1 MKRKVSSGKD
11 MLQGCWSLLA
21 TLQTSTYVVV
31 VVAVVVDVTVVEV
44 VAGAV
49 VGTPNLEHWHLTD
62 QNQFPK
68 VQ

>member
-1 MKRKVSSGKD
+1 MKRKASSGKD

-21 TLQTSTYVVV
+21 TLEISTYVVV
-31 VVAVVVDVTVVEV
+31 VVVVVVVVDVMVV
-44 VAGAV
+44 GAV
-49 VGTPNLEHWHLTD
+49 VGSPNLEHWHLTD

>member
-21 TLQTSTYVVV
+21 TLETSTYVVV
-31 VVAVVVDVTVVEV
+31 VVVVVV
-44 VAGAV
+44 GAV
-49 VGTPNLEHWHLTD
+49 VGSPNLEHWHLTD